1 MMPQCEEC
9 PREVDEGQKLCRYHS
24 AKHQASRADWA
35 ESVKTWGGKALPLLL
50 PIAGAVL
57 GKFRKR

>member
-1 MMPQCEEC
+1 MPQCEEC

-35 ESVKTWGGKALPLLL
+35 ENVKTWGGKALLLL
-50 PIAGAVL
+50 PLIVAGL
-57 GKFRKR
+57 GRFRNR

>member
-1 MMPQCEEC
+1 MPQCEEC

-24 AKHQASRADWA
+24 AKHQASRAEWP
-35 ESVKTWGGKALPLLL
+35 EKVKNWGIKALPLL
-50 PIAGAVL
+50 PIVVAVV